1 MAQSVC
7 FSESE
12 SRSEFL
18 INKIIDFVF
27 VSMANN
33 QRMSEVHSIVVE
45 ISNWKNSLDPS
56 SNSVTHLFAKKNR

>member
-12 SRSEFL
+12 PRSEFL

-45 ISNWKNSLDPS
+45 ASNR
-56 SNSVTHLFAKKNR
+56 KKIALI